1 MSLFRRRNPPERS
14 GKAPQILYA
23 AKRASGDGKLSSS
36 GAEPLETELYSRL
49 RRAVPILD
57 AAIQKIIRLT
67 GSFQLVCSDP
77 SMQAQLEHFAGNV
90 PVGASMRSLQS
101 FADVYLDSLLTWG
114 NGLGEM
120 CIDPKTRTLCAL
132 VCGDPSQVV
141 VTAGKKAGEC
151 RFYYRSEEDSGHLR
165 ALPHPERI
173 LFTALSPP
181 AGQIMGISVLSGLP
195 ALSQILLRI
204 YECIGQNF
212 DRCGNVRYAVVYH
225 PSNDPSDRA
234 YAGERA
240 RAIAAEWSAGM
251 AASAC
256 GEVRDFVCA
265 GDVEIKVIGAENQ
278 LMSTEIPVRQL
289 LEQMIAKLSIPP
301 FLLGLNWSSTERM
314 SSQQA
319 DILTSE
325 LEYYRRLLEPVLCRI
340 VETFLRL
347 SGSDASVSVEWSH
360 INLQDETALAQARL
374 WNAQA
379 QELEARLGESAC
391 TAAASETVT
400 LF

>member
-1 MSLFRRRNPPERS
+1 MGNMSIFRRRNPPKNQS
-14 GKAPQILYA
+14 AGAQILYTA
-23 AKRASGDGKLSSS
+23 ARSSGEGKLSP
-36 GAEPLETELYSRL
+36 EKMRPLETELYSRL
-49 RRAVPILD
+49 RGAVPILD

-67 GSFQLVCSDP
+67 GSFQLKSSDP
-77 SMQAQLEHFAGNV
+77 AMQAKLDWFVKNV

-101 FADVYLDSLLTWG
+101 FADVYLDSLITWG
-114 NGLGEM
+114 NALGEM
-120 CIDPKTRTLCAL
+120 CIDPKTRTLTAL
-132 VCGDPSQVV
+132 QCGDPSQVV
-141 VTAGKKAGEC
+141 VMAGKRPGEC
-151 RFYYRSEEDSGHLR
+151 RFYYPREDEEQELR

-181 AGQIMGISVLSGLP
+181 AGELLGVSVLRGLP

-204 YECIGQNF
+204 YECIGQNY
-212 DRCGNVRYAVVYH
+212 DRMGNVRYAVVYH

-240 RAIAAEWSAGM
+240 RAIAEEWSAGM
-251 AASAC
+251 AASLS

-278 LMSTEIPVRQL
+278 LLSTEIPVRQL

-325 LEYYRRLLEPVLCRI
+325 LEYYRRLLTPVLCHI
-340 VETFLRL
+340 GETFLRL
-347 SGSDASVSVEWSH
+347 CGSDATVEAEWSH

-379 QELEARLGESAC
+379 QEIESRLERPAKS
-391 TAAASETVT
+391 TAAASI
-400 LF
+400 

>member
-1 MSLFRRRNPPERS
+1 MMKMSLFRKRNPPEQTARDS
-14 GKAPQILYA
+14 QILYTA
-23 AKRASGDGKLSSS
+23 PRASGEGKLTPA

-67 GSFQLVCSDP
+67 GSFQLLCSDP
-77 SMQAQLEHFAGNV
+77 AMQPQLEHFARNV
-90 PVGASMRSLQS
+90 PVGAGMRSLQS
-101 FADVYLDSLLTWG
+101 FADIYLDSLLTWG
-114 NGLGEM
+114 NGLGEI
-120 CIDPKTRTLCAL
+120 CIDSRTRTISAL
-132 VCGDPSQVV
+132 ICGDPSQVV
-141 VTAGKKAGEC
+141 VTAGKRAGEC
-151 RFYYRSEEDSGHLR
+151 SFSYRNAEENGQLCR
-165 ALPHPERI
+165 LPHPERI

-181 AGQIMGISVLSGLP
+181 AGQIMGVSVLSGLP

-251 AASAC
+251 AASSC

-278 LMSTEIPVRQL
+278 LLSTEIPVRQL

-340 VETFLRL
+340 AETFLRL
-347 SGSDASVSVEWSH
+347 NGSDAVVTVEWSN

-379 QELEARLGESAC
+379 QEIEARLA
-391 TAAASETVT
+391 ETVS
-400 LF
+400 L

>member
-1 MSLFRRRNPPERS
+1 MSLFRRRNPPAS
-14 GKAPQILYA
+14 PAQILCSVP
-23 AKRASGDGKLSSS
+23 RASGEKTLLPDQT
-36 GAEPLETELYSRL
+36 EPVETQLYTQL
-49 RRAVPILD
+49 RCAVPILD

-67 GSFQLVCSDP
+67 GSFQIQCSDP
-77 SMQAQLEHFAGNV
+77 AMQQQLDFFVQHV
-90 PVGASMRSLQS
+90 PVGATMRSLQS

-120 CIDPKTRTLCAL
+120 CMDSKTHTLCAL
-132 VCGDPSQVV
+132 ICGDPSQVV
-141 VTAGKKAGEC
+141 VTPGNQPGTC
-151 RFYYRSEEDSGHLR
+151 RFYYRSEDEHQQLY

-173 LFTALSPP
+173 LFTALNPP
-181 AGQIMGISVLSGLP
+181 AGQIKGVSVLRGLP

-204 YECIGQNF
+204 YECIGQNY

-225 PSNDPSDRA
+225 PSNDPADRA

-240 RAIAAEWSAGM
+240 KAIASEWSAGM
-251 AASAC
+251 AAAAN

-278 LMSTEIPVRQL
+278 LLSTEVPVRQL

-314 SSQQA
+314 SAQQA

-340 VETFLRL
+340 AETFLRL
-347 SGSDASVSVEWSH
+347 SGSDASVQVVWSN

-374 WNAQA
+374 WHAQA
-379 QELEARLGESAC
+379 QEIEMRLGQPEHAD
-391 TAAASETVT
+391 AASQ
-400 LF
+400 